1 MTKRQHNT
9 KVKAAI
15 ALEAI
20 KGEKTIA
27 EIAKQHNVHPS
38 RIHVWKSEVLK
49 GLEGIF
55 NANKSE
61 TTAKNNADN
70 HIEVLEKKIGQLVI
84 ENDYLKKSYGK
95 LTPEKELPC

>member
-1 MTKRQHNT
+1 VANKQHNS

-15 ALEAI
+15 AIEAI

-27 EIAKQHNVHPS
+27 EISRHHNVHPS
-38 RIHVWKSEVLK
+38 SVHAWKAEALK

-55 NANKSE
+55 SINKNEITVKKNAE
-61 TTAKNNADN
+61 N
-70 HIEVLEKKIGQLVI
+70 HIEILEKKIGQLVI

-95 LTPEKELPC
+95 LTPEKGVLC

>member
-1 MTKRQHNT
+1 MIKRQHST

-27 EIAKQHNVHPS
+27 EISKHHNVHPS
-38 RIHVWKSEVLK
+38 RIHAWKAEALK

-61 TTAKNNADN
+61 ATDERST
-70 HIEVLEKKIGQLVI
+70 GQAPW
-84 ENDYLKKSYGK
+84 YHGRLKSR
-95 LTPEKELPC
+95 TSCACPMSS